1 MFDIWARLQKS
12 AKDDCLVPIEQ
23 HAPLGVPL
31 HGARQHLAF
40 GVAAYGGERFH
51 GLIRAALI
59 APNTIPKAIE
69 QIAAKRKLLMPDE
82 IMIFIVV

>member
-1 MFDIWARLQKS
+1 MNVVMIPWKRF
-12 AKDDCLVPIEQ
+12 CVPSVIMN
-23 HAPLGVPL
+23 
-31 HGARQHLAF
+31 
-40 GVAAYGGERFH
+40 GGSFNQ
-51 GLIRAALI
+51 LIRAALI